1 MQALVRFAH
10 TLDASLKS
18 FVFADGL
25 APLLLRLIL
34 APVMMQA
41 GWNKLAHFEATTSW
55 FGDSLGLP
63 APALM
68 AALAAGA
75 ELGGGILL
83 LLGLATRA
91 VAVPLMVTMLVAI
104 TTVHWEHG
112 WLAISDSSSWLAN
125 MRVEEAAARKAQAI
139 AILREHGDYAWLTE
153 NGPVTI
159 LNNGI
164 EFAATYFAMLLA
176 LFFSGGGRYTSV
188 DYWLVRR
195 WPAPRRA
202 AKGVATSAHENWSQ
216 AAG

>member
-1 MQALVRFAH
+1 MQVLVRFAH
-10 TLDASLKS
+10 TLDASMKS
-18 FVFADGL
+18 FAFADGL

-41 GWNKLAHFEATTSW
+41 GWNKLAHFEATASW

-125 MRVEEAAARKAQAI
+125 MRVEEAAARKARAI

-153 NGPVTI
+153 HGPITI

-188 DYWLVRR
+188 DYWLARR
-195 WPAPRRA
+195 WPAPPRP
-202 AKGVATSAHENWSQ
+202 
-216 AAG
+216 AAGAAAPAREHWSRTAR

>member
-1 MQALVRFAH
+1 MQSLIRFGH
-10 TLDASLKS
+10 KLDAGLKS
-18 FVFADGL
+18 FAFADGL

-41 GWNKLAHFEATTSW
+41 GWNKLAHFEATASW

-68 AALAAGA
+68 VTLAAGA
-75 ELGGGILL
+75 ELGGGLLL

-112 WLAISDSSSWLAN
+112 WLAVSDASSWLAN
-125 MRVEEAAARKAQAI
+125 MRVEEAAVRKARAI

-153 NGPVTI
+153 HGPITV

-164 EFAATYFAMLLA
+164 EFAASYFAMLLA

-188 DYWLVRR
+188 DYWLARR
-195 WPAPRRA
+195 WPAPRRTRRAVPVA
-202 AKGVATSAHENWSQ
+202 AREPWSG